1 MAKEVSDLFNANRLR
16 ALWQQSGQ
24 TGGRA
29 VVAQNTPALTAAKL
43 PPAEGASNH
52 SVDPTEYL
60 RQQAD
65 RSHIPV
71 RSPDE
76 ALRTLGHALNEVLGH
91 DSLTLLN
98 IWQPLQI
105 EVAKLIPSKT
115 KPLNTATALAKSSP
129 DQLYKLIDQLDDAVT
144 ALLANKN
151 RNR

>member
-16 ALWQQSGQ
+16 ARWEQSGQ
-24 TGGRA
+24 AGGRA
-29 VVAQNTPALTAAKL
+29 VFDQNTPALTVTKL
-43 PPAEGASNH
+43 LSSDSASH
-52 SVDPTEYL
+52 QSGDPTESL

-65 RSHIPV
+65 RSHIQV

-76 ALRTLGHALNEVLGH
+76 ALLTLGHALNEVLGH

-105 EVAKLIPSKT
+105 EVANLIPSKAR
-115 KPLNTATALAKSSP
+115 PLNTATALAKSSP
-129 DQLYKLIDQLDDAVT
+129 DQLYQLIDQLDDAVT
-144 ALLANKN
+144 ALLANRN

>member
-16 ALWQQSGQ
+16 ALWKQSGQ
-24 TGGRA
+24 AGGSA
-29 VVAQNTPALTAAKL
+29 VVAQNTPALTVAK
-43 PPAEGASNH
+43 PPSSASDSNQ
-52 SVDPTEYL
+52 SGDPTESL

-65 RSHIPV
+65 RSHILV

-76 ALRTLGHALNEVLGH
+76 ALRTLGQALNEVLGH

-105 EVAKLIPSKT
+105 EVANLIPSQAR
-115 KPLNTATALAKSSP
+115 PLNTATALAKSAP
-129 DQLYKLIDQLDDAVT
+129 DQLYTLIDQLDDAVT
-144 ALLANKN
+144 ALLAN